1 MAHKK
6 VTSEQQNY
14 MQYKVDDKKW
24 DLDKLNE
31 ALNNYAKNAVE
42 KAKIEEEM
50 EKDKQKN
57 FDILK
62 KHGLV
67 KKGENFETTIGGNN
81 IVAYIYD
88 KLKIKNTKEYYEYI
102 KSHKLDFEKLTI
114 PSLLYALKMAKVDP
128 SYENL
133 LKDMADKEITE
144 KEEVNA
150 IAVHGK
156 KDSLKDTLKETER
169 Q

>member
-50 EKDKQKN
+50 EKDKQKI

-62 KHGLV
+62 EHGLV

-88 KLKIKNTKEYYEYI
+88 KLKIKDPNKYYEYI
-102 KSHKLDFEKLTI
+102 ESHNLNLKDFTI
-114 PSLLYALKMAKVDP
+114 PSLRNASKMAKEDP
-128 SYENL
+128 SYENV

>member
-1 MAHKK
+1 MAHKR
-6 VTSEQQNY
+6 VTAEQQNY
-14 MQYKVDDKKW
+14 KQYKVDDKKW
-24 DLDKLNE
+24 YLDQLNE
-31 ALNNYAKNAVE
+31 ALNNYTKNAVE

-50 EKDKQKN
+50 EKEKQVIFN
-57 FDILK
+57 ILK
-62 KHGLV
+62 ELGLV

-88 KLKIKNTKEYYEYI
+88 KLKIKNPKEYYEYI
-102 KSHKLDFEKLTI
+102 KSHKLDLEKFTI
-114 PSLLYALKMAKVDP
+114 PSLWNASKMAKEDP
-128 SYENL
+128 SYENVL
-133 LKDMADKEITE
+133 RDMADKEITE

-156 KDSLKDTLKETER
+156 KDSLKDALKGTER